1 MPNRRD
7 DFSLTIEGGTLP
19 SGHPRGGNFNSD
31 IAFWGDLAFEDGTL
45 NITFVV
51 GAAPEGALPDD
62 IPEKSESISI
72 DFLDDIPSPA
82 PGFTDDFLM

>member
-1 MPNRRD
+1 MPNRRH
-7 DFSLTIEGGTLP
+7 DFSHTIEGGTLP
-19 SGHPRGGNFNSD
+19 SGHGNFNSD
-31 IAFWGDLAFEDGTL
+31 IAFWGNMAIDDGTL